1 MAVLPRFKDLSYYEL
16 ANLQYE
22 AFVSLK
28 KSHDRLKVFVI
39 ALFIAIIGIGIGS
52 YMGYKDF
59 KVNVEPEIEQTY
71 PVPVE
76 RLKEV

>member
-28 KSHDRLKVFVI
+28 KSHERLKVLVI

-59 KVNVEPEIEQTY
+59 KANIEPEIEQTY

-76 RLKEV
+76 MLKEV